1 MQLSMGATLI
11 QCRGQVYGIN
21 HATPGDPALG
31 ADPVNAGNAEDAQ
44 GQNFSAMAA
53 RIANL
58 QFQRQPVVDRAEEA
72 AGFLTKAL
80 DGGASLAQGPN
91 AGRGLKAH
99 VQPPRRCAGHGRWGC
114 GNRGFVRKTLA
125 GHDAYSFYR
134 GTKRTDGQCAA

>member
-21 HATPGDPALG
+21 HATPGYPALG
-31 ADPVNAGNAEDAQ
+31 ADPVNAGNADDAQ

-80 DGGASLAQGPN
+80 DGGAESR
-91 AGRGLKAH
+91 AG
-99 VQPPRRCAGHGRWGC
+99 PRRRARPQGSRTAAQAERWARQMGMREQGLC
-114 GNRGFVRKTLA
+114 
-125 GHDAYSFYR
+125 
-134 GTKRTDGQCAA
+134 

>member
-1 MQLSMGATLI
+1 MFPVVFPRLSAFG
-11 QCRGQVYGIN
+11 GQVDGIN
-21 HATPGDPALG
+21 DAAPGTPALG

-80 DGGASLAQGPN
+80 DGGAESR
-91 AGRGLKAH
+91 AG
-99 VQPPRRCAGHGRWGC
+99 PRRWARQMGMREQGLC
-114 GNRGFVRKTLA
+114 
-125 GHDAYSFYR
+125 
-134 GTKRTDGQCAA
+134 